1 MTKRTEHTP
10 RERRTVFVLAG
21 LLLSAI
27 VSIAFFNLD
36 RHPAFLLPSEEFV
49 GEIDAAESS
58 IIVADD
64 PVALAALERHRVEID
79 AAIAPLTHWPP
90 ETTLFSF
97 GTVAPKFDRAELDRI
112 ADESVWSV
120 WQPSQPTSTPIFAMA
135 TVETKNDD
143 GERSNCPPDATG
155 ARQCGDANWSRVGYR
170 TITVDGDD
178 AECIWAHPLEDRTL
192 RIGFD
197 NVDTV
202 GPDGERLVLE
212 TALRDGAVGTGIPVN
227 FEVGVGSYSV
237 THRHHDRRGWQ
248 SIRLPATA
256 QPKPLVVEVTAD
268 DIGRRHSCFR
278 FDAR

>member
-1 MTKRTEHTP
+1 MKKRTEHTP

-27 VSIAFFNLD
+27 VSIAFYNLD
-36 RHPAFLLPSEEFV
+36 RHPAFLLPSGEFV
-49 GEIDAAESS
+49 GDIDDAESS
-58 IIVADD
+58 VVVADD
-64 PVALAALERHRVEID
+64 PVALAALERHRSDID

-90 ETTLFSF
+90 ETTLLSF
-97 GTVAPKFDRAELDRI
+97 GRLEPKFERAELHRI
-112 ADESVWSV
+112 ADESVWTV
-120 WQPSQPTSTPIFAMA
+120 WQPSQRTSIPIFAMA
-135 TVETKNDD
+135 TVETENED

-155 ARQCGDANWSRVGYR
+155 ARQCGDADWSRVGYR

-178 AECIWAHPLEDRTL
+178 VECIWAHPLEDRTL

-197 NVDTV
+197 NVETV

-212 TALRDGAVGTGIPVN
+212 TALGDEAVGTGVPVH
-227 FEVGVGSYSV
+227 FEVGVGNYSV
-237 THRHHDRRGWQ
+237 THRHQDQRGWR

-256 QPKPLVVEVTAD
+256 QPERLVVEVTAD